1 MADSFGKKDR
11 EKKKRKK
18 REEKAERK
26 AMRREED
33 AGSDI
38 MYIHPDGSFH
48 ETPPDLTNVVEIAAE
63 NIVLGAQNNI
73 DVEEDPVRHGKVSFF
88 NHDKGFGFIVDS
100 GNNESVFTHIDSCI
114 DDITENDKVVFE
126 MKKGPKG
133 MMAFNV
139 QLKENYV
146 PPVKVLTE
154 EEQKAADAKAAAEKG
169 DEKPVEGEAKKTEDK
184 EPKAE
189 EKKAAE
195 SKTDKK
201 ESEDGKTDVSEE
213 KKDK

>member
-11 EKKKRKK
+11 EKKRRKK

-26 AMRREED
+26 AARKEED
-33 AGSDI
+33 SGSDI

-48 ETPPDLTNVVEIAAE
+48 DTPPDLTNVVEIKAE
-63 NIVLGAQNNI
+63 SIVLGAQNNFEE
-73 DVEEDPVRHGKVSFF
+73 EEDPIRHGKVSFF

-100 GNNESVFTHIDSCI
+100 GNNQSVFTHIDSCI
-114 DDITENDKVVFE
+114 DEITENSKVVFE
-126 MKKGPKG
+126 MRKGPKG

-146 PPVKVLTE
+146 PPVKELTE
-154 EEQKAADAKAAAEKG
+154 
-169 DEKPVEGEAKKTEDK
+169 
-184 EPKAE
+184 E

-195 SKTDKK
+195 AKAAEEGKEGEEAEASEKK
-201 ESEDGKTDVSEE
+201 EGEEKSTDTTEE
-213 KKDK
+213 KKTEE

>member
-26 AMRREED
+26 AARREED
-33 AGSDI
+33 SGSDI
-38 MYIHPDGSFH
+38 MYIHPDGTFH
-48 ETPPDLTNVVEIAAE
+48 DTPPDLSNVKEIEAE
-63 NIVLGAQNNI
+63 DIVLGAQNNF
-73 DVEEDPVRHGKVSFF
+73 DEDDDPIRKGKVSFF

-100 GNNESVFTHIDSCI
+100 GNNQSVFTHIDSCI

-146 PPVKVLTE
+146 PPVKEKTE
-154 EEQKAADAKAAAEKG
+154 EEKAAEAKAAAEK
-169 DEKPVEGEAKKTEDK
+169 DESPKEGQAKTDEAPKDEKKTE
-184 EPKAE
+184 E
-189 EKKAAE
+189 
-195 SKTDKK
+195 
-201 ESEDGKTDVSEE
+201 
-213 KKDK
+213 

>member
-11 EKKKRKK
+11 EKKRRKK

-26 AMRREED
+26 AARREED
-33 AGSDI
+33 SGSDI

-48 ETPPDLTNVVEIAAE
+48 DTPPDLTNVVEIEAE

-73 DVEEDPVRHGKVSFF
+73 EIEEDPVRNGKVSFF

-100 GNNESVFTHIDSCI
+100 GNNQSVFTHIDSCI
-114 DDITENDKVVFE
+114 DEITENDKVVFE
-126 MKKGPKG
+126 TKKGPKG

-146 PPVKVLTE
+146 PPVKEKTE
-154 EEQKAADAKAAAEKG
+154 EEKAAEAKVAAEKG
-169 DEKPVEGEAKKTEDK
+169 AEDTKEKTEEGEA
-184 EPKAE
+184 PKAE
-189 EKKAAE
+189 EKK
-195 SKTDKK
+195 TD
-201 ESEDGKTDVSEE
+201 E
-213 KKDK
+213 